1 MFKIILNS
9 ILGVVLIIVWSRFVD
24 LPQIAATLSKVRLA
38 YLVPIFF
45 FMLVSPLLRAVRL
58 KVILSKVRK
67 LSLLDLIWLNG
78 AALMLNF
85 FIPIR
90 AGEFAKAV
98 YLNTNYQLNLGKA
111 VVWIFLDRFI
121 DFLVVLVLAAIL
133 LFLVPT
139 SLSAE
144 GAFGITFIIIITVI
158 PTLSVAV
165 TYLAVFKK
173 DFAKKLVNFLKPLL
187 IVSSIKIYFERL
199 VDFIL
204 ESFSILD
211 RHPKDLILIIFITVL
226 AYAADAAIWYFTFIA
241 LGAGQD
247 FLKMYLGQ
255 VLSALTYLIPAA
267 PGYVGSAE
275 ASGLL
280 ILSGAFGLSPN
291 LASAMIVLFHV
302 LTVIFVLIFGIISLY
317 FIKLNLGQ
325 ILNKLLNRR

>member
-24 LPQIAATLSKVRLA
+24 LPQIAVMLSKVNLA

-45 FMLVSPLLRAVRL
+45 FMLISPLLRAVRL
-58 KVILSKVRK
+58 KVILSKVK
-67 LSLLDLIWLNG
+67 KVKLLDLIWLNG

-111 VVWIFLDRFI
+111 VVWIFLDRFV
-121 DFLVVLVLAAIL
+121 DFLAVLVLAAIL

-139 SLSAE
+139 SL
-144 GAFGITFIIIITVI
+144 GITFVIIITVI
-158 PTLSVAV
+158 LILSVV
-165 TYLAVFKK
+165 ITYLAVFKK
-173 DFAKKLVNFLKPLL
+173 DFAKKLVNFLKPLF

-211 RHPKDLILIIFITVL
+211 RHPKDLILIILITVL
-226 AYAADAAIWYFTFIA
+226 AYAADAAIWYFTFVV
-241 LGAGQD
+241 LGSSQD

-280 ILSGAFGLSPN
+280 ILSGAFGIDPN

-302 LTVIFVLIFGIISLY
+302 LTAIFILIFGIIALY
-317 FIKLNLGQ
+317 FLKLNLGQ
-325 ILNKLLNRR
+325 VLNKLLKRD

>member
-24 LPQIAATLSKVRLA
+24 LPQIATTLSKVNLA

-111 VVWIFLDRFI
+111 VVWIFLDRFV
-121 DFLVVLVLAAIL
+121 DFLAVLVLAGVL
-133 LFLVPT
+133 LLIIPT
-139 SLSAE
+139 SLN
-144 GAFGITFIIIITVI
+144 ITVIKIIIIILITSLV
-158 PTLSVAV
+158 V

-173 DFAKKLVNFLKPLL
+173 DFAKKLVNFLKPLF
-187 IVSSIKIYFERL
+187 IVSSIKIYFERFSH
-199 VDFIL
+199 VIL

-211 RHPKDLILIIFITVL
+211 RHPRDLILIILITVL
-226 AYAADAAIWYFTFIA
+226 AYVADAAIWYFTFIA

-275 ASGLL
+275 VSGSL
-280 ILSGAFGLSPN
+280 ILTGVFNIDVN
-291 LASAMIVLFHV
+291 LASTMIVLFHI
-302 LTVIFVLIFGIISLY
+302 LSTIFVLIFGLISIFNL
-317 FIKLNLGQ
+317 KLDLKVVFDKALKRG
-325 ILNKLLNRR
+325 